1 MNKPKNLFLVGPMG
15 AGKSAVGRHLA
26 RLLRLE
32 FVDSDEEIETR
43 TGVDIPFIFEK
54 EGEEGFRKR
63 EVKVIDE
70 LSQREGVVLATG
82 GGAIA
87 DPESRSRLGAR
98 GFVVYLH
105 TSVKQQLE
113 RTQRRNKRPLLEN
126 GDKEKVL
133 RELMEQRDPLYR
145 EISDLIIETDGRR
158 VQTVAREIHDALYKD
173 HPSGRAPTGSRR
185 IVGARPDGRCSPI
198 CVNQVILAAP

>member
-1 MNKPKNLFLVGPMG
+1 MG

-26 RLLRLE
+26 RLLHLE
-32 FVDSDEEIETR
+32 FVDSDEEVETR

-126 GDKEKVL
+126 ADKEKVL

-158 VQTVAREIHDALYKD
+158 VQTVAREIHDAL
-173 HPSGRAPTGSRR
+173 
-185 IVGARPDGRCSPI
+185 
-198 CVNQVILAAP
+198 

>member
-26 RLLRLE
+26 RLLHLE

-113 RTQRRNKRPLLEN
+113 RTQRRKKRPLLEN

-133 RELMEQRDPLYR
+133 RELMEERDPLYR

-158 VQTVAREIHDALYKD
+158 VQTVAREIHDAL
-173 HPSGRAPTGSRR
+173 
-185 IVGARPDGRCSPI
+185 
-198 CVNQVILAAP
+198 